1 MDTILANAV
10 GSIQIGIEDYLKSDE
25 RRILSA
31 VRNIQAGILL
41 LAKEQLRRLSPT
53 GSNEVLLR
61 KKIVAKATA
70 AGVQF
75 IGDGKKTLDEHE
87 LLVRFSDLGIV
98 VNWQPLRELTR
109 RRNELE
115 HYRTDASVE
124 TLRELV
130 AGSALIIRDLVQ
142 NVLGEDPQDLLGV
155 DCWSVML
162 ETEAV
167 YEAELLRCRETLNA
181 IAWRSP
187 TMASA
192 VDQIECN
199 ACHSKLIE
207 QRVLENTDQMAAE
220 FRCVTCSNTP
230 DVSQVIEGALQ
241 QALFADLYLAAT
253 EGGEPPL
260 WQCLDCDADA
270 TVIDEGFCAV
280 CGSGLPAETCAVCHK
295 DLTRDEIAVNSALCS
310 YHLYQLEKDD

>member
-1 MDTILANAV
+1 MDTILTNAV
-10 GSIQIGIEDYLKSDE
+10 RSIQIGIEDYLKSDE

-41 LAKEQLRRLSPT
+41 LAKEHLRRLSPP

-87 LLVRFSDLGIV
+87 LFTRFADLGIV
-98 VNWQPLRELTR
+98 VNWQPLKDLTL

-130 AGSALIIRDLVQ
+130 AGSAVIVRELVQ
-142 NVLGEDPQDLLGV
+142 NVLGEDPQALLGV

-167 YEAELLRCRETLNA
+167 YDAELKRCRETLEA

-187 TMASA
+187 TMADA
-192 VDQIECN
+192 VDQIECGI
-199 ACHSKLIE
+199 CHSKLVE
-207 QRVLENTDQMAAE
+207 QRVPANADQMVAE
-220 FRCVTCSNTP
+220 FRCISCSNTP
-230 DVSQVIEGALQ
+230 ETAEIIEEALQ
-241 QALFADLYLAAT
+241 QALFADLYIAAT
-253 EGGEPPL
+253 DGGEPPL
-260 WQCLDCDADA
+260 WQCLDCDAYA
-270 TVIDEGFCAV
+270 TVIEEGFCAV
-280 CGSGLPAETCAVCHK
+280 CGSGLPDETCAVCHK
-295 DLTRDEIAVNSALCS
+295 GLTRDEIAENRCLCS
-310 YHLYQLEKDD
+310 YHLHQLEKDD